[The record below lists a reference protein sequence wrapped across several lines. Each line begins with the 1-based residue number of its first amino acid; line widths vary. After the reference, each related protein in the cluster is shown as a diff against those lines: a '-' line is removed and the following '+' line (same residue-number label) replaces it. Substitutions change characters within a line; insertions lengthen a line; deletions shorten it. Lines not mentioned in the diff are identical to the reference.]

1 MLVCEGQLSKKIQK
15 MRKRFEQQFNIGQ
28 KLIADTFITT
38 KSRDPYIPIMRT
50 LKEIFIT
57 PELHDKIFDILEEK
71 ILEGKKP
78 TGRRGMDLWQI
89 FVLAQVR
96 FGLNI
101 SYDRLHTMSN
111 QDSLLRQMMG
121 IETESGFEKQY
132 FEYQQ
137 ILDNVQLLDD
147 KTIKRITEVVVEMG
161 HGLFKKKEE
170 EALRLKTDSFVV
182 ESNVHFPTDY
192 NLLWDSGRKCLDII
206 SYFLKQYPEIEGW
219 RKLKNWHRELKNKMR
234 SLGRAS
240 ASGGKGK
247 EERQKKAA
255 QQYLDKAKALLEKLT
270 NAIYEFPVNNN
281 KNLAKIIELEMYKQ
295 LLDKHINLVERRLI
309 KKETIPH
316 QEKMFSI
323 FEPYTEWITKGKLR
337 PSVELGKKVNITSDQ
352 YHLVVDY
359 QIMDHQADSESV
371 IPLADRVMQQHKV
384 ASWSFDK
391 GYYKKENKELL
402 KFYIPQVVMPK
413 KGKKNQ
419 EEKEEESQRNFIR
432 LRNKHSAIESGINE
446 LEHRGLDRCPDR
458 GEHHFSRYVALGV
471 CAYNLRRIGAFLLEQ
486 DRQAALQERSAKK
499 CA

>member
-1 MLVCEGQLSKKIQK
+1 
-15 MRKRFEQQFNIGQ
+15 MRKRFEQQLTIGQ

-38 KSRDPYIPIMRT
+38 KSRDPYIPIMRA

-57 PELHDKIFDILEEK
+57 PELHDKIFDVLEEK
-71 ILEGKKP
+71 ILKGKKP
-78 TGRRGMDLWQI
+78 TGRWGMDLWLI

-111 QDSLLRQMMG
+111 QDTLLRQIMG

-137 ILDNVQLLDD
+137 ILDNIQLLDE
-147 KTIKRITEVVVEMG
+147 KTMKKINDIIYEKG
-161 HGLFKKKEE
+161 YDLFKKKEVE
-170 EALRLKTDSFVV
+170 SLRLKTDSFVL

-206 SYFLKQYPEIEGW
+206 GYFIKQYPEIEGW
-219 RKLKNWHRELKNKMR
+219 RKLKNWYQELKNKMR

-255 QQYLDKAKALLEKLT
+255 QQYLDKAKAFSEKLT
-270 NAIYEFPVNNN
+270 KSTHDFPINNN

-295 LLDKHINLVERRLI
+295 LFDKHINLVEQRLI
-309 KKETIPH
+309 KKEIIPH
-316 QEKMFSI
+316 EEKMFSI

-359 QIMDHQADSESV
+359 QIMDHEADSESV
-371 IPLADRVMQQHKV
+371 IPLADRIIQQYKV
-384 ASWSFDK
+384 KSWSFDK

-402 KFYIPQVVMPK
+402 KLYIPQLVMPK

-419 EEKEEESQRNFIR
+419 EEKKEESQRNFIR
-432 LRNKHSAIESGINE
+432 LRKKHSAIESGINE

-458 GEHHFSRYVALGV
+458 GEQHFLRYVALGV

-486 DRQAALQERSAKK
+486 DRQAALQERSAKM